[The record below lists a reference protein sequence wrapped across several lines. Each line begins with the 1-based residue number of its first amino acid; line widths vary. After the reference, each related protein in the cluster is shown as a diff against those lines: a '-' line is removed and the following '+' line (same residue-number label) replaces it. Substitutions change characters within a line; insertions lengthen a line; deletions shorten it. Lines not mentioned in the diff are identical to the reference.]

1 MKEVHYS
8 NFCELVADI
17 EIDGKIVT
25 LWRYTKRKY
34 YLCIEGQEEAL
45 EFNSRKAVDVF
56 IRNM

>member
-8 NFCELVADI
+8 NFCELVVDV
-17 EIDGKIVT
+17 EIDEKIVT
-25 LWRYTKRKY
+25 LWRCTKRKY